1 MNEIKKEIQ
10 VLKGESSLDAIQK
23 AIPHWIHDTRKDD
36 SSVTGEVFLP
46 SCKCSLCGYHSNME
60 KERCPHCG
68 AIMRKIKGVY

>member
-36 SSVTGEVFLP
+36 SSVTSEVFLP